1 MKSYDMSL
9 ITKKIYESSV
19 QLFTLK
25 TLREHLGVG
34 KSSSLFK
41 VVNRLIDSGVLIK
54 IERNKYAL
62 KKYSCSEFT
71 LANFLTESSYVSFE
85 SALSFYG
92 ILSQFPYEVTS
103 ATLGQTRSKKCN
115 GKEYGY
121 YHIQK
126 SLFWGYVKVDD
137 YLIAEKEKAL
147 ADQIYLAS
155 KGIKK
160 IHPDEYDFS
169 HIDPKKLKSYLSKFP
184 QTYQMKKSIEIL
196 KTFINL

>member
-1 MKSYDMSL
+1 MSL
-9 ITKKIYESSV
+9 ITKKVYESTA

-25 TLREHLGVG
+25 TLREHLEIE

-41 VVNRLIDSGVLIK
+41 VVNRLIDSEVLIK

-62 KKYSCSEFT
+62 KKYSCGEFT
-71 LANFLTESSYVSFE
+71 FANFLTESSYVSFE

-103 ATLGQTRSKKCN
+103 ATLGQTRSKKFN
-115 GKEYGY
+115 DKAYGY
-121 YHIQK
+121 YHLQK
-126 SLFWGYVKVDD
+126 SLYCGYTKVDD

-147 ADQIYLAS
+147 SDQIYLAS

-160 IHPDEYDFS
+160 IHPEEYDFS
-169 HIDPKKLKSYLSKFP
+169 PIDTKKLKSYLSKFP
-184 QTYQMKKSIEIL
+184 QTYQMRKSIERL
-196 KTFINL
+196 QTFIDI

>member
-1 MKSYDMSL
+1 MKTYDMSL
-9 ITKKIYESSV
+9 ITKKVYESTA

-25 TLREHLGVG
+25 TLREHLEIE

-41 VVNRLIDSGVLIK
+41 VVNRLIESEVLIK

-62 KKYSCSEFT
+62 KKYSCGEFT

-103 ATLGQTRSKKCN
+103 ATLGQTRSKKCT

-121 YHIQK
+121 YHLKK
-126 SLFWGYVKVDD
+126 SLFWGYVKVDN
-137 YLIAEKEKAL
+137 YLIADKEKAL
-147 ADQIYLAS
+147 ADQLYLAS

-160 IHPDEYDFS
+160 IHFEEYNLS
-169 HIDPKKLKSYLSKFP
+169 LINKLKFKSYILKYP
-184 QTYQMKKSIEIL
+184 QTNQ
-196 KTFINL
+196 F